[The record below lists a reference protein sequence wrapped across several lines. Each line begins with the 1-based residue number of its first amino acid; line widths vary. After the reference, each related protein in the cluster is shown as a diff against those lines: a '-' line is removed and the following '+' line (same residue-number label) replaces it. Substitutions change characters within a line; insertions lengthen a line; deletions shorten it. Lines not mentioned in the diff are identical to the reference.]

1 MQKRVLFLFV
11 VCYRLCYE
19 GQEEA
24 RAYEEEVLIPERER
38 EEKKRLLSKSTRSK
52 SDVVLLTRVGSK
64 KKKRE
69 HATSPRPTRFFFFYL
84 SLPSPAVK
92 VVPTSN
98 YLSKDLQV
106 SSNKKKKDR
115 EGQLK

>member
-38 EEKKRLLSKSTRSK
+38 EEKKVSTF
-52 SDVVLLTRVGSK
+52 K
-64 KKKRE
+64 KHSQQE
-69 HATSPRPTRFFFFYL
+69 
-84 SLPSPAVK
+84 
-92 VVPTSN
+92 
-98 YLSKDLQV
+98 
-106 SSNKKKKDR
+106 
-115 EGQLK
+115 

>member
-1 MQKRVLFLFV
+1 MQKRVLSFLFAT
-11 VCYRLCYE
+11 VCVTM
-19 GQEEA
+19 GKKKNKA

-38 EEKKRLLSKSTRSK
+38 EREKKCLLLKSTRSK

-64 KKKRE
+64 KKKESMLLRHE
-69 HATSPRPTRFFFFYL
+69 QLVSFYL

-92 VVPTSN
+92 VVPTAN

-106 SSNKKKKDR
+106 SSNKKKR
-115 EGQLK
+115 